1 MHIAQSELKL
11 GPSKVLK
18 YVAHTYSKSRKYLL
32 NQKICFAIM
41 INSEQI
47 FNAIKTTDLK
57 PFALKLS
64 LFFVTYLLFRLFLG
78 SGATKLSQNFLTL

>member
-1 MHIAQSELKL
+1 MHIAQSALKL
-11 GPSKVLK
+11 GPSNVLK
-18 YVAHTYSKSRKYLL
+18 YVLAHTYSKSRKYLL

-47 FNAIKTTDLK
+47 FNAIKTTNLK

-64 LFFVTYLLFRLFLG
+64 LFFIAYLLFRIFLG
-78 SGATKLSQNFLTL
+78 SGATK